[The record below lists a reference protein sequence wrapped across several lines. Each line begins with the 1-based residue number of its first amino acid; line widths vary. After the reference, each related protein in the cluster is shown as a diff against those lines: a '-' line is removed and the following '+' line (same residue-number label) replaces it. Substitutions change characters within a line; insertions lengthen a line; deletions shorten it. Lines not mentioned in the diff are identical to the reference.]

1 MELLAKLDISI
12 LEWVVIMI
20 CGMLIGMS
28 KVGVPGVSMIVVPS
42 LAFIFGAKQSTGVL
56 LPILMMAD
64 IFGVIYYRR
73 HANWSYLVKVIP
85 WAIVGLVLA
94 LWIGGLVNDIQF
106 KNLIAVM
113 VFLSIG
119 LMLWQDK
126 RKGSNLF
133 PDKWWFAAG
142 MGILGG
148 FATMIGNVAGPVFAI
163 YLLAMHL
170 PKNSFIGTSA
180 WFFMVIN
187 FTKFPMQFFVWDN
200 IHSETLMVDLI
211 TLPAIAAGAFLG
223 FEVEFEVVKAIP
235 EQAYRGVVIAI
246 TALSAFLLLV

>member
-1 MELLAKLDISI
+1 MELLASLEISA
-12 LEWVVIMI
+12 LEWFVILI

-28 KVGVPGVSMIVVPS
+28 KVGIPGVSMIVVPA

-64 IFGVIYYRR
+64 LFGVAYYRR
-73 HANWSYLVKVIP
+73 HANWHHLVKVIP
-85 WAIVGLVLA
+85 WAVVGLFIA
-94 LWIGGLVNDIQF
+94 LWIGDMVNDEQF
-106 KNLIAVM
+106 KDLIAIL

-126 RKGSNLF
+126 RKDTNLF
-133 PDKWWFAAG
+133 PDKWWFAAL

-170 PKNSFIGTSA
+170 PKNSFIGTGA
-180 WFFMVIN
+180 WFFLIIN
-187 FTKFPMQFFVWDN
+187 FTKFPLQLFVWNN
-200 IHSETLMVDLI
+200 INTQTLLIDLV
-211 TLPAIAAGAFLG
+211 TLPAIAIGAFLG
-223 FEVEFEVVKAIP
+223 FKMVKIIP
-235 EQAYRGVVIAI
+235 EHAYRGAVIVI
-246 TALSAFLLLV
+246 TAISAFLLLF

>member
-1 MELLAKLDISI
+1 MEMLSSLNLNVFQWSIILLS
-12 LEWVVIMI
+12 
-20 CGMLIGMS
+20 GMLIGMS
-28 KVGVPGVSMIVVPS
+28 KVGVPGVSMIVVPV

-64 IFGVIYYRR
+64 IFGVAYYRR
-73 HANWSYLVKVIP
+73 HANWNHLIKVIP
-85 WAIVGLVLA
+85 WAVVGLLLA
-94 LWIGGLVNDIQF
+94 LWVGKLVNDNQF
-106 KNLIAVM
+106 KNLIAIL

-126 RKGSNLF
+126 RKGKNLF
-133 PDKWWFAAG
+133 PDKWWFAAT

-180 WFFMVIN
+180 WFFMIIN
-187 FTKFPMQFFVWDN
+187 FTKFPLQLFVWNN
-200 IHSETLMVDLI
+200 IHTETLTIDLI
-211 TLPAIAAGAFLG
+211 TLPAIAIGAFLG
-223 FEVEFEVVKAIP
+223 FKVVKIIP
-235 EQAYRGVVIAI
+235 EHAYRGFVIVI
-246 TALSAFLLLV
+246 TAISAFLLLL

>member
-1 MELLAKLDISI
+1 MELLSALHISA
-12 LEWVVIMI
+12 LEWIIILV

-28 KVGVPGVSMIVVPS
+28 KVGVPGVSMIVVPA

-64 IFGVIYYRR
+64 LFGVAYYRR
-73 HANWSYLVKVIP
+73 HANWNHLIKVIP
-85 WAIVGLVLA
+85 WAVVGLFIA
-94 LWIGGLVNDIQF
+94 LWIGELVNDKQF
-106 KNLIAVM
+106 KNLISIL

-126 RKGSNLF
+126 RKGTNLF
-133 PDKWWFAAG
+133 PDKWWFAAA

-180 WFFMVIN
+180 WFFLIIN
-187 FTKFPMQFFVWDN
+187 FTKFPLQLFVWNN
-200 IHSETLMVDLI
+200 IKFETLAVDLV
-211 TLPAIAAGAFLG
+211 TLPAIAIGAFLG
-223 FEVEFEVVKAIP
+223 FKVVKIIP
-235 EQAYRGVVIAI
+235 EHTYRGFVIVI
-246 TALSAFLLLV
+246 TAISAFLLLL

>member
-1 MELLAKLDISI
+1 MEFLSSLQISGF
-12 LEWVVIMI
+12 EWFIIVV

-28 KVGVPGVSMIVVPS
+28 KVGVPGVSMIVVPA

-64 IFGVIYYRR
+64 IFGVAYYRR
-73 HANWSYLVKVIP
+73 HANWNHLIKVLP
-85 WAIVGLVLA
+85 WAVVGLLIA
-94 LWIGGLVNDIQF
+94 LWIGEIVNDKQF
-106 KNLIAVM
+106 KNLIAIL

-126 RKGSNLF
+126 RKGTQLF
-133 PDKWWFAAG
+133 PDKWWFAAS

-170 PKNSFIGTSA
+170 PKNSFIGTGA
-180 WFFMVIN
+180 WFFMIIN
-187 FTKFPMQFFVWDN
+187 FSKFPLQLFVWNN
-200 IHSETLMVDLI
+200 ISTETLMIDLI
-211 TLPAIAAGAFLG
+211 TLPAIALGAFIG
-223 FEVEFEVVKAIP
+223 FKVVKIIP
-235 EQAYRGVVIAI
+235 ENTYRGFVIAI
-246 TALSAFLLLV
+246 TVISAFLLLL

>member
-1 MELLAKLDISI
+1 MEFLTSLHLNAFEWSI
-12 LEWVVIMI
+12 IMA

-28 KVGVPGVSMIVVPS
+28 KVGVPGVSMIVVPA

-64 IFGVIYYRR
+64 IFGVAYYRR
-73 HANWSYLVKVIP
+73 HANWNHLVKVIP
-85 WAIVGLVLA
+85 WAVVGLVLA
-94 LWIGGLVNDIQF
+94 LWVGEMVNDKQF
-106 KNLIAVM
+106 KNLISVL

-126 RKGSNLF
+126 RKGTNLF
-133 PDKWWFAAG
+133 PDKWWFAAT

-180 WFFMVIN
+180 WFFMIIN
-187 FTKFPMQFFVWDN
+187 FTKFPLQFFVWNN
-200 IHSETLMVDLI
+200 IKPETLMVDLV
-211 TLPAIAAGAFLG
+211 TLPAIAIGAFVG
-223 FEVEFEVVKAIP
+223 FKVVKIIP
-235 EQAYRGVVIAI
+235 EHTYRGFVIAI
-246 TALSAFLLLV
+246 TAISAFLLLL

>member
-1 MELLAKLDISI
+1 MDILSSFQI
-12 LEWVVIMI
+12 SPFQWVVIMV

-64 IFGVIYYRR
+64 VFGVAYYRR
-73 HANWSYLVKVIP
+73 HANWNHLVKVIP
-85 WAIVGLVLA
+85 WAVVGLVLA
-94 LWIGGLVNDIQF
+94 LWVGELVNDKQF
-106 KNLIAVM
+106 KNLIAIL

-126 RKGSNLF
+126 RKGATLF

-187 FTKFPMQFFVWDN
+187 FTKFPLQFFVWNN
-200 IHSETLMVDLI
+200 IRPETLMIDLV
-211 TLPAIAAGAFLG
+211 TLPAIALGAFLG
-223 FEVEFEVVKAIP
+223 FKVVKVIP
-235 EQAYRGVVIAI
+235 EHAYRGVVIAI
-246 TALSAFLLLV
+246 TAISAFLLLV

>member
-1 MELLAKLDISI
+1 MEFLTSMHINAFEWSI
-12 LEWVVIMI
+12 IMA

-28 KVGVPGVSMIVVPS
+28 KVGVPGVSMIVVPA

-64 IFGVIYYRR
+64 LFGVAYYRR
-73 HANWSYLVKVIP
+73 HANWNHLVKVIP
-85 WAIVGLVLA
+85 WAVVGLVLA
-94 LWIGGLVNDIQF
+94 LWVGEMVNDKQF
-106 KNLIAVM
+106 KNLISVL

-126 RKGSNLF
+126 RKGTNLF
-133 PDKWWFAAG
+133 PDKWWFAAA
-142 MGILGG
+142 MGVLGG

-180 WFFMVIN
+180 WFFMIIN
-187 FTKFPMQFFVWDN
+187 FTKFPLQFFVWNN
-200 IHSETLMVDLI
+200 IKPETLIVDVV
-211 TLPAIAAGAFLG
+211 TLPAIAIGAFVG
-223 FEVEFEVVKAIP
+223 FKVVKIIP
-235 EQAYRGVVIAI
+235 EHTYRGFVIAI
-246 TALSAFLLLV
+246 TAISAFLLLL